1 MKTNAFDATT
11 NSPAFRDNPYPFY
24 AALRESDPVHWCEPW
39 GCWVLTRYADI
50 TAVLQQP
57 ELYSNRGRVTNTIQR
72 EYPAEFL
79 QRIQPLLKHFA
90 QGLINSDPPDHTRLR
105 KLTQKAFIP
114 RTLEILR
121 PKIETLVT
129 ELLGNCAAA
138 AKSGRFDL
146 VKEFA
151 YPLPVQVIAEMLGVP
166 PGMRETFKHWS
177 HTILQF
183 QAVPRA
189 DQETILVSQKALVE
203 MRGYLA
209 EVTED
214 RRKNPTDDLLGELV
228 RVEEEGS
235 RLTREEL
242 LSTGVSLLVAGH
254 ETTTNLIGSAAWLLL
269 TNPAQREALMSNP
282 ALYPPMVEEA
292 LRYESPLQ
300 RLGRTTMRDSV
311 IAGTP
316 IKLGQTVLT
325 LLGAANRDPAQFA
338 AAEQFDLARKDNKH
352 IAFGSGIHFCLGA
365 ALARLEAPIAL
376 RALFARFPRLAPA
389 SDKYEWHSGVMRG
402 LKEFWVNG

>member
-1 MKTNAFDATT
+1 MNAFDSAVTT
-11 NSPAFRDNPYPFY
+11 DDFRDNPYSAY
-24 AALRESDPVHWCEPW
+24 AQLREETPVHWCEPW

-50 TAVLQQP
+50 VSVLSRP
-57 ELYSNRGRVTNTIQR
+57 ELFSNRGRVTNTIQR
-72 EYPAEFL
+72 EYPGDFL
-79 QRIQPLLKHFA
+79 QRIQPLLRHFA

-121 PKIETLVT
+121 PKIETLVK
-129 ELLGNCAAA
+129 ELLDNAASA
-138 AKSGRFDL
+138 GSFDL

-166 PGMRETFKHWS
+166 PSMRETFKDWS

-189 DQETILVSQKALVE
+189 DQQTILVSQKALLE

-214 RRKNPTDDLLGELV
+214 RRKKPTDDLLGELV

-254 ETTTNLIGSAAWLLL
+254 ETTTNLIGSASYLLL
-269 TNPAQREALMSNP
+269 KNPAQREALLSNP
-282 ALYPPMVEEA
+282 ALYPSMVEEA
-292 LRYESPLQ
+292 LRFESPLQ
-300 RLGRTTMRDSV
+300 RLGRTVMQDTT
-311 IAGTP
+311 IAGTS
-316 IKLGQTVLT
+316 IKKGQSVLL
-325 LLGAANRDPAQFA
+325 LLGSANRDPRQFSN
-338 AAEQFDLARKDNKH
+338 AEQFEISRKDNKH

-376 RALFARFPRLAPA
+376 RALLARFPRL
-389 SDKYEWHSGVMRG
+389 SLKEERNEWHNGVMRG
-402 LKEFWVNG
+402 LKDLWVG